1 MLILFRSSIIDAH
14 KDFNLSINMQLSGN
28 LASLEEA
35 FSKLPQVQIAKALSF
50 LLVIYIAYV
59 LAQLT
64 WKVVPSNH
72 IPATIGQSSSPQSQS
87 AKTAVDTNSILSLNL
102 FGQFDQSA
110 VEEKLPEVSDA
121 PETKLNLTLSG
132 VVASSDAKIA
142 TAIIEKSGVQE
153 TYGIGDMIKGTRAQ
167 LTQVHADRVIIK
179 QSGRLESLM
188 LEGIDY
194 SQRSAV
200 INSSPN
206 RDKKRASQR
215 NSSKA
220 KTARNNVDKRKELA
234 LSQTVSKLKSDLAN
248 DPGKISDYLNI
259 SPYRQGGKIGGYRL
273 RPGKKPEFF
282 QNSGLQSGDIAKQMN
297 GLDLTNPAESAQA
310 LKLLKEASDITLLVE
325 RNGELTEI
333 LFSIAQ

>member
-72 IPATIGQSSSPQSQS
+72 IPAIIGQSSSPQSV
-87 AKTAVDTNSILSLNL
+87 KTVVDTDSILSLNL
-102 FGQFDQSA
+102 FGQFEQSA
-110 VEEKLPEVSDA
+110 VEQKLPEVSDA

-167 LTQVHADRVIIK
+167 LTRVHADRVIIK

-206 RDKKRASQR
+206 RDKKRAFQR

-220 KTARNNVDKRKELA
+220 KTASNNVDKRKELA

-282 QNSGLQSGDIAKQMN
+282 QSSGLQSGDIAKQMN

>member
-1 MLILFRSSIIDAH
+1 MFWSSIIDAH
-14 KDFNLSINMQLSGN
+14 KDSNLSINMQLSGN
-28 LASLEEA
+28 LVSIEEA
-35 FSKLPQVQIAKALSF
+35 LSKLPQVQIAKALSF

-72 IPATIGQSSSPQSQS
+72 TPAAIGQSSLVSSDS
-87 AKTAVDTNSILSLNL
+87 TKTAVDTNSILSLNL
-102 FGQFDQSA
+102 FGKFDQSA

-121 PETKLNLTLSG
+121 PETQLNLTLSG
-132 VVASSDAKIA
+132 VVASSDPKIA
-142 TAIIEKSGVQE
+142 AAIIEKSGTQE

-194 SQRSAV
+194 SQRSPV

-206 RDKKRASQR
+206 RDKKRPLPRNPSKVGAS
-215 NSSKA
+215 
-220 KTARNNVDKRKELA
+220 TNNLDKREDAA
-234 LSQTVSKLKSDLAN
+234 LRQTVSQMKRDLAD

-259 SPYRQGGKIGGYRL
+259 SPYRPDGKIDGYRL
-273 RPGKKPEFF
+273 RPGQNPEFF
-282 QNSGLQSGDIAKQMN
+282 NNSGLQSGDIAKQLN